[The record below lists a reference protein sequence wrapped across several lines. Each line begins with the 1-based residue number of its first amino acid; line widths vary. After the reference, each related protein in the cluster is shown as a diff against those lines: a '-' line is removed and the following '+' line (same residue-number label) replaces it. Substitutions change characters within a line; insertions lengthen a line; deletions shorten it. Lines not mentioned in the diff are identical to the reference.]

1 MQDRHFFP
9 ALKSEHW
16 GNSSLPT
23 RTGGNIK
30 TSNSS
35 LNVHIL
41 SHFILRQI
49 WKTNK
54 QNNQPNKEKWPF
66 LLGNYRERICQHETR
81 DVWMEKCFHAVYSKP
96 FCSQRELLFLAF
108 LCLHRIRHTHTHTH
122 PVFLPLTHTCTHTNI
137 TGIPLWS
144 RVCSQSR
151 CRLGKKLV
159 CVRMCLLFHVY
170 GLWHRASSFRQPE
183 HCMYVY
189 SFFSFIKIFL

>member
-108 LCLHRIRHTHTHTH
+108 LCLHRIRHTHTHTLCFSLSH
-122 PVFLPLTHTCTHTNI
+122 THAHTLTLQAFLCEVVFVVRA
-137 TGIPLWS
+137 GAGWAKS
-144 RVCSQSR
+144 
-151 CRLGKKLV
+151 V
-159 CVRMCLLFHVY
+159 CVRVCLCAHVFVISCLRFVTQ
-170 GLWHRASSFRQPE
+170 G
-183 HCMYVY
+183 V
-189 SFFSFIKIFL
+189 II

>member
-108 LCLHRIRHTHTHTH
+108 LCLHRIRHTHTH

-151 CRLGKKLV
+151 CRLGKKRVRACVFV
-159 CVRMCLLFHVY
+159 CACVCYFTSTVCDTGRHHLDNQNIV
-170 GLWHRASSFRQPE
+170 
-183 HCMYVY
+183 CMYIH
-189 SFFSFIKIFL
+189 SSPL

>member
-16 GNSSLPT
+16 GNSSLLT

-54 QNNQPNKEKWPF
+54 QNNQPNKEKWPL

-108 LCLHRIRHTHTHTH
+108 LCLHRIRHTHTHTLCFSLSH
-122 PVFLPLTHTCTHTNI
+122 THAHTLTLQAFLCEVVFVVRA
-137 TGIPLWS
+137 GAGWAKS
-144 RVCSQSR
+144 
-151 CRLGKKLV
+151 V
-159 CVRMCLLFHVY
+159 CVRVCLCAHVFVISCLRFVTQ
-170 GLWHRASSFRQPE
+170 G
-183 HCMYVY
+183 V
-189 SFFSFIKIFL
+189 II